1 MRRSPTPLVD
11 VLRTVFRANDELLE
25 YLARLDYANAA
36 DLVDNLPSTN
46 VPKSTFAFQAGQQIQ
61 AHGLDTPGLFHALTE
76 KFPGQRS
83 LIEASE
89 HSYFSKTPPQPD
101 KSSDAGTETPGG
113 VVPVELALTYEK
125 IMGDRPTFL
134 DVSYLAVGYQRA
146 KSVAKLRMC
155 FADGWYA
162 GTAFLVAPDTLL
174 TAHHNLW
181 TKGKRAEKVEVIL
194 DYERSADG
202 PEFEGIMLAADPETF
217 SGDADDDWAVL
228 KLDEAQVNRPL
239 APLSA
244 KPAIEGDRVA
254 IIQHPG
260 GMLKQVALHHNLV
273 TYADETKIQYLTDT
287 QPGSSG
293 SPVFNGAWEVVG
305 LHQMGGTLALPGTE
319 RTVYRN
325 QGTAIQRILQGLAA
339 KGIASPN

>member
-1 MRRSPTPLVD
+1 
-11 VLRTVFRANDELLE
+11 
-25 YLARLDYANAA
+25 
-36 DLVDNLPSTN
+36 
-46 VPKSTFAFQAGQQIQ
+46 
-61 AHGLDTPGLFHALTE
+61 
-76 KFPGQRS
+76 
-83 LIEASE
+83 
-89 HSYFSKTPPQPD
+89 
-101 KSSDAGTETPGG
+101 
-113 VVPVELALTYEK
+113 
-125 IMGDRPTFL
+125 
-134 DVSYLAVGYQRA
+134 
-146 KSVAKLRMC
+146 
-155 FADGWYA
+155 
-162 GTAFLVAPDTLL
+162 
-174 TAHHNLW
+174 
-181 TKGKRAEKVEVIL
+181 
-194 DYERSADG
+194 
-202 PEFEGIMLAADPETF
+202 MLAADPETF

-228 KLDEAQVNRPL
+228 KLDEAQLNRPL